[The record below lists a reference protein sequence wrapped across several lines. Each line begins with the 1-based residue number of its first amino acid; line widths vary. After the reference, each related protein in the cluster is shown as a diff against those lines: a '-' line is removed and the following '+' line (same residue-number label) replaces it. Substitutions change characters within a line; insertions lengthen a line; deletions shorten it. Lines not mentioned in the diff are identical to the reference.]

1 MNGHVVW
8 VRARIVLPCVLVMA
22 SACGATLH
30 SNDAAAADGRASG
43 LAITSIVPSHAKA
56 GQTVTVSGRGFRHV
70 SEVLI
75 NGSRSTYRTL
85 SSGQIDVKVPA
96 AATSGRVAV
105 RAGTTTTVS
114 RSVLALSQTVTTF
127 SPTSGDAGTAVS
139 VSGSG
144 FVKPC
149 LASFGGVQ
157 APCRVVSSVKIATE
171 VPPNATTGLIA
182 VTIGSSTAS
191 SPTYFTVPLSLV
203 LSATSGTPSSVI
215 TVSGSGFSAK
225 EAVDL
230 YLGTTDEAVVS
241 TSATGSFS
249 YQGFAIP
256 SSSQP
261 GTQWITA
268 IGRRSGL
275 SAQDAFDVSTNW
287 SQFGFGSA
295 SQRDNP
301 YEDTLNTTNAAQL
314 GLAWKFTTDGSVPS
328 SPAVVDGIVYVG
340 SDDGNVYAINATTGA
355 KVWSFSTGGEVQSSP
370 AVVNGRVYVGSNNG
384 FLYALNA
391 STGAMYWS
399 FETTA
404 GDPVASPVV
413 QGGVVFVGSEDGHFY
428 ALNATTG
435 VQRWSVTT
443 PSGISAAPAV
453 ANGIVYIASG
463 NGFLY
468 ALNAST
474 GAEIWL
480 YYSGSQ
486 VYTPAVVDGIVYFT
500 SYNGDV
506 QALNASSDVL
516 LWSDNTGG
524 TIDSSP
530 AVADGV
536 VYVATA
542 TTHEV
547 LALNS
552 LTGTQVW
559 SYDPGDTVT
568 SSPSVANGVVYFGC
582 WNANVYALAAA
593 TGAVLWDYPTGSEVG
608 SSAAV
613 ANGVVYI
620 GSQDATLYAFD
631 LEAGLTSS
639 NDVRINP
646 GTLHPDRSLHLT
658 G

>member
-1 MNGHVVW
+1 M
-8 VRARIVLPCVLVMA
+8 LPCVLVMA

-85 SSGQIDVKVPA
+85 SSGRIDVKVPA

-391 STGAMYWS
+391 STG
-399 FETTA
+399 
-404 GDPVASPVV
+404 
-413 QGGVVFVGSEDGHFY
+413 
-428 ALNATTG
+428 

-547 LALNS
+547 FALNS